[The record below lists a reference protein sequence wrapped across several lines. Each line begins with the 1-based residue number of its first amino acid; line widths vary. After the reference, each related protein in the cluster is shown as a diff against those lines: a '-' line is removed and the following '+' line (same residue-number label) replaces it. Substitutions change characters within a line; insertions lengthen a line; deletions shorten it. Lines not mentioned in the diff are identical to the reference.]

1 MLLDFD
7 NAVNIFTDC
16 STYRGGVDSEKTLA
30 SCGYCIVVDNEIV
43 EHNNIIIDESNNAQG
58 ELFAILMGVIAA
70 NRFKDRGTRINLF
83 SDSKTSIRSLTHN
96 IFNWYDNSLR
106 SKHGGF
112 TNIKG
117 GYIKYQ
123 ELYLNIVEEIVSTG
137 LKINFYHVRSHN
149 RYHQESVHMA
159 RTYFNKVNKTNT
171 SDDIVRDIIYYN
183 NFVDKMT
190 RHRLHDVCHEES
202 FIRENYR
209 QFRYPVTRQPTKN
222 QLENYRRLVC

>member
-16 STYRGGVDSEKTLA
+16 STYRGDTDKMLV
-30 SCGYCIVVDNEIV
+30 SCGYCIVVDNEVV
-43 EHNNIIIDESNNAQG
+43 EHNNIIIDDSNNAQG

-70 NRFKDRGTRINLF
+70 NRFKERGTRINLF

-106 SKHGGF
+106 AKHGGF

-117 GYIKYQ
+117 GCIKYQ

-159 RTYFNKVNKTNT
+159 RTYFNKVNNTNT

-202 FIRENYR
+202 FDRENYR
-209 QFRYPVTRQPTKN
+209 QFRYPVTRQPSKY
-222 QLENYRRLVC
+222 QLDQYRRLVC